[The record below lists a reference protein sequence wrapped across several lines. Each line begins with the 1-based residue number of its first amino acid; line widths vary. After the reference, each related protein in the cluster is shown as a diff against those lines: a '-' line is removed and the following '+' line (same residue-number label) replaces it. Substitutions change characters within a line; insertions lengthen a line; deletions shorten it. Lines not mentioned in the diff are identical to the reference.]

1 MFDGVGHLPYEEV
14 PEDFNTAVA
23 GFLSRKAREVF

>member
-1 MFDGVGHLPYEEV
+1 LPYEEV
-14 PEDFNTAVA
+14 PEEFNTAVA